1 LARWKIYTPEGVRD
15 ILFNECYRKKELESR
30 IRELFRR
37 CGYSEVESPTLEF
50 FDVFHEENL
59 TPQEIMFKTIDQQGR
74 ILVLRPDL
82 TIPVARIA
90 ATKCRDAALP
100 LKFFYIGNSYNFSES
115 GGGRLKEFTQ
125 AGIEIMGVNTAQ
137 ADAEVI
143 AMAINAVKASGLEEF
158 QIFVG
163 QVDFFKG
170 LMEDSGLSRDD
181 MEMLKVLIESKDYV
195 GIEELFK
202 GYNIKKDLKE
212 LVLNYYNFSG
222 TPDEEIVRFEKIA
235 KNERSKNALMNLR
248 KVLEILDDYNMKK
261 YVSVDLGILQS
272 MNYYTGIVFRGLT
285 HGVGFPILSGGRYD
299 NLVKSFGRN
308 LPATGF
314 ALGINMVLTALER
327 KSEAFVGQDDATLVS
342 YGSHGRK
349 IAFMICEELK
359 KQGLTV
365 EIDITGYLPDK
376 LEEYAKKRGIAG
388 IVYVWDEDNIEL
400 CDMTNGSRRKT
411 SFGELLKK

>member
-1 LARWKIYTPEGVRD
+1 MARWKIYTPEGVRD